1 MLQLLSHD
9 TIGSGFKTDSSKAI
23 SDEQENRAL
32 FMMAI
37 EDPHCFEQRTYSKPE
52 ILYSC
57 YDTWSCC
64 LKIMEDTDAIF
75 ALFLF
80 FCFLAHF
87 PTAHS
92 VTLGDISAQHLPLP
106 HTQHMDP
113 RIQMLGAGLQL
124 TPVSEMRLQADS
136 VSLITISHVSR
147 TSLFTP
153 NTPHDIQQ
161 YTRKECN

>member
-9 TIGSGFKTDSSKAI
+9 TIGSGFKTDSSKAL
-23 SDEQENRAL
+23 SDEQENRVL

-37 EDPHCFEQRTYSKPE
+37 EDPHCFEQRTYSETE

-57 YDTWSCC
+57 SDTCSCC
-64 LKIMEDTDAIF
+64 LKIIANTDVVF
-75 ALFLF
+75 SLFSY
-80 FCFLAHF
+80 FCFLA
-87 PTAHS
+87 AHS
-92 VTLGDISAQHLPLP
+92 VTLGAIPAQHLPLP
-106 HTQHMDP
+106 VTQHRAP

-124 TPVSEMRLQADS
+124 TPAAGTGLQADS
-136 VSLITISHVSR
+136 VTLITISHISR

-153 NTPHDIQQ
+153 STPHDIQH